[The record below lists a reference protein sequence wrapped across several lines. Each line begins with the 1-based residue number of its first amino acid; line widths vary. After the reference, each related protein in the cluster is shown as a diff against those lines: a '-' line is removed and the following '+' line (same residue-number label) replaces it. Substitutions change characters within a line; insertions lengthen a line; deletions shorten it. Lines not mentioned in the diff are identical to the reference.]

1 MRFPQIVQAKTQQK
15 VHISFMLRRNPHK
28 KDHPFKQI
36 HPNLLKLQ
44 LEVLP
49 VTLQLEH
56 RIIIKR
62 SGHLNIKERP
72 LQRKWGQSLPHP
84 ISMVPLVVLFLLIL
98 GNLTC

>member
-1 MRFPQIVQAKTQQK
+1 
-15 VHISFMLRRNPHK
+15 MLRKNPHK
-28 KDHPFKQI
+28 KVYPFGQI
-36 HPNLLKLQ
+36 HPNILKLQ

-49 VTLQLEH
+49 ATLQLEH